1 MRTTVGGLR
10 SGDEAAI
17 LKRKPDLGAGGS
29 GHGIFGGNELSQQV
43 ASNIEW
49 DRSARILRR
58 SLEAGGAFLLTQT
71 PDGRTNPMTIGWAQI
86 GIIWGRP
93 VCTVFV
99 RKSRHTYGCIT
110 AASEFAVSVPGDDS
124 FRKELAVCGSVSG
137 RDADKVRDLHLNLM
151 DGSAIDTAVING
163 CDLQIEC
170 RILASTQMLPDDLL
184 SNDVRSSYYPAGDE
198 HLVVFG
204 EIIALYEAVTDSAAK
219 KVPSDE

>member
-1 MRTTVGGLR
+1 M
-10 SGDEAAI
+10 
-17 LKRKPDLGAGGS
+17 
-29 GHGIFGGNELSQQV
+29 SQHA

-49 DRSARILRR
+49 DRSARILRG
-58 SLEAGGAFLLTQT
+58 SLETGGAFLLTNT

-99 RKSRHTYGCIT
+99 RKSRYTYGCIT

-137 RDADKVRDLHLNLM
+137 RDTDKVRDLHLNLV
-151 DGSAIDTAVING
+151 DGRAIDTAVIEG
-163 CDLQIEC
+163 CGLQIEC
-170 RILASTQMLPDDLL
+170 RILAYTQMLPDDLL
-184 SNDVRSSYYPAGDE
+184 SDDVRSSYYPAGDE

-204 EIIALYEAVTDSAAK
+204 EIVAMYEATTDQVTER
-219 KVPSDE
+219 VQSDE